1 MLNLQLYIYDSDNEK
16 YNQIELFDD
25 ESITI
30 TQSLQ
35 DVKDIQKIFTDYSR
49 TFSVPASKT
58 NNKIFKHYYN
68 YHVSDFDAQ
77 KRIEAKIWMMK
88 K

>member
-35 DVKDIQKIFTDYSR
+35 DVKDIQKIFTDSLFLHPRLTIKYLNTITTI
-49 TFSVPASKT
+49 TFLISMR
-58 NNKIFKHYYN
+58 
-68 YHVSDFDAQ
+68 
-77 KRIEAKIWMMK
+77 KRG
-88 K
+88 

>member
-35 DVKDIQKIFTDYSR
+35 DVKDIQKIFTGSTNTSSLIMTSGITWLLNYNDTPTLGDFGYPITR
-49 TFSVPASKT
+49 DNTAS
-58 NNKIFKHYYN
+58 
-68 YHVSDFDAQ
+68 
-77 KRIEAKIWMMK
+77 
-88 K
+88 